1 MTSYLSQSEKQ
12 NTNNGFQGLHDLTCT
27 SVPSVMGLI
36 HPPILVMLV
45 FAISQSCP
53 ACSLHLESS
62 FLQWFLYGCFSHT
75 LGILVQMSLSHW
87 DLSFFETATPPQ
99 LFFLF
104 PFPDSFFFITLT
116 TIWHS
121 LYFNCFII
129 SLPPLGCKLHNG
141 RNFCLFCSL
150 FRILFG
156 PSESQSILV

>member
-36 HPPILVMLV
+36 HPPILVVLV
-45 FAISQSCP
+45 FVISQSCP

-62 FLQWFLYGCFSHT
+62 FLQWFVWLLLSY
-75 LGILVQMSLSHW
+75 LGDFCSNVIASW

-129 SLPPLGCKLHNG
+129 SLPLLGCKLHNG